1 MIMPC
6 ILNQEDHSF
15 LTNINKGELMDY
27 VTDTHSLVWYFTE
40 DSRLSK
46 KALEAFERTKEEG
59 LIVVPSVV
67 LAEIMFIAKKGKIT
81 LTFEESL
88 NKIEEYENFDITPL
102 DADLLRVANSIEADL
117 EMHDKLIV
125 ATALYFNATLI
136 TKDKLI
142 RDSGMCSTT
151 W

>member
-1 MIMPC
+1 
-6 ILNQEDHSF
+6 
-15 LTNINKGELMDY
+15 MDY
-27 VTDTHSLVWYFTE
+27 VTDTHSLVWYFTD

-46 KALEAFERTKEEG
+46 RALEAFEQTKEEG

-81 LTFEESL
+81 LTFEDSL
-88 NKIEEYENFDITPL
+88 NKIEEYDNFEIAPL
-102 DADLLRVANSIEADL
+102 DADLLRVANNIEADM

-142 RDSGMCSTT
+142 RDSGICSTT